1 MILVC
6 GEALYDVFM
15 GGETASGALGLV
27 AHVGGSP
34 FNVAVGLARLG
45 TPAALFTGLSHDPLG
60 ARLRARLEA
69 EGVETRHLVR
79 SDRPTTLSLVGVG
92 ADGVPAYTFYG
103 AGSADVSL
111 TEADLPDLGPEIAA
125 LHFGSYSIAV
135 APTADALAALAERE
149 AGRFISL
156 DPNIRPTVEPSMERW
171 RARIGRLLA
180 VAALVKVSDEDLAL
194 LEPGADPAVIAADW
208 LRRGP
213 ELVVVTRGD
222 AGVLAFGRFGR
233 LDLPARRVEVV
244 DTVGA
249 GDTFQAALLDG
260 LSRAG
265 ALSRAALAGLDRGAV
280 AELLSRA
287 AVAAGLTCSRRGADL
302 PTACDLAAAL

>member
-15 GGETASGALGLV
+15 GSPTASGALGFE

-45 TPAALFTGLSHDPLG
+45 TPVALFTGLSRDPLG
-60 ARLRARLEA
+60 AHLRDRLEA
-69 EGVETRHLVR
+69 ESVETRHLVR
-79 SDRPTTLSLVGVG
+79 SDRPTTLSLVGVD

-103 AGSADVSL
+103 SGAADVSL
-111 TEADLPDLGPEIAA
+111 TEADLPHLGPEVAA
-125 LHFGSYSIAV
+125 VHFGSYSIV
-135 APTADALAALAERE
+135 VPPTADALAALAERE
-149 AGRFISL
+149 KGRFVSL

-171 RARIGRLLA
+171 RTRIDRLLA
-180 VAALVKVSDEDLAL
+180 VASLVKVSDEDLAL
-194 LEPGADPAVIAADW
+194 LEPGVDPAVVAADW
-208 LRRGP
+208 QAKGP

-233 LDLPARRVEVV
+233 LDLPARRVDVV

-265 ALSRAALAGLDRGAV
+265 ALSRAALAALDAS
-280 AELLSRA
+280 AIASLLSRA
-287 AVAAGLTCSRRGADL
+287 AIAAGLTCSRRGADL
-302 PTACDLAAAL
+302 PTARDLAAAL